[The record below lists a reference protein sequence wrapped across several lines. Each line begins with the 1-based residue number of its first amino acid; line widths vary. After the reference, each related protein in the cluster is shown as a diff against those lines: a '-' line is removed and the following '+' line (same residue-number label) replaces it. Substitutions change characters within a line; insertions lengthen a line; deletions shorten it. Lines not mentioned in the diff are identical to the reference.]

1 MSPHSLAD
9 ERDGFASQPAY
20 EMRRRMTRVEEKK
33 TWAGLSFTVC
43 NPLPQTQI
51 PRLLLSTVLMTKK
64 KIQQPMF
71 AGVAVIAKSPNAIEV
86 GICTHDGT
94 YSTDYCVHQLSI
106 PDGTSA
112 KERAEMAI
120 KHVLDLLNLF
130 SVEHC
135 LKFIGA
141 GCTEK
146 SLEIA
151 PALPSRMWKELD
163 IVTMVYKVAYTAPK
177 LGFVVDPE
185 VERLRQAMNAAAL
198 ANGGGGG
205 GGGGVADDEYEERIP
220 IDVDE
225 QADSAARK
233 CTKDFGPGGNPCLS
247 IGFRNQVLPDTGGK
261 VRLVS
266 SLDEYRQNIMDGTWN
281 AVMKY
286 ATTMRE
292 RKIKLAFFSSTP
304 QGGGVALMRHAL
316 LRFFRMAGI
325 QARWHV
331 SLLP

>member
-1 MSPHSLAD
+1 
-9 ERDGFASQPAY
+9 
-20 EMRRRMTRVEEKK
+20 
-33 TWAGLSFTVC
+33 
-43 NPLPQTQI
+43 
-51 PRLLLSTVLMTKK
+51 
-64 KIQQPMF
+64 MF
-71 AGVAVIAKSPNAIEV
+71 AGVAVMAKSSNVIEI

-106 PDGTSA
+106 PDGTSVKA
-112 KERAEMAI
+112 RAERTI
-120 KHVLDLLNLF
+120 KHVLEQLNLF
-130 SVEHC
+130 SIEHC
-135 LKFIGA
+135 LKFVGA

-151 PALPSRMWKELD
+151 PALPGSMWKELD

-185 VERLRQAMNAAAL
+185 VEKLRETVDAAAL
-198 ANGGGGG
+198 ANGVVGDG
-205 GGGGVADDEYEERIP
+205 EYEERVL

-266 SLDEYRQNIMDGTWN
+266 SVDEYKQTIMEQGTWN

-286 ATTMRE
+286 ATEMRE

-325 QARWHV
+325 QARWYV
-331 SLLP
+331 SLP